1 MSLWHGWG
9 EGDERYDD
17 AHHITSHLF
26 PGFLPFVVL
35 PVCTYSH
42 GKGGRGRERER
53 ERKCERGG
61 GEGERGGRDEE
72 RVRGREAAE
81 TESSKPQTVI
91 FGFPFGELPFISFVF
106 QDTPV
111 PGGRA
116 GASVL
121 GSYCPSVSAGTAH
134 STTDC
139 TLY

>member
-1 MSLWHGWG
+1 M
-9 EGDERYDD
+9 E
-17 AHHITSHLF
+17 
-26 PGFLPFVVL
+26 
-35 PVCTYSH
+35 
-42 GKGGRGRERER
+42 ERER
-53 ERKCERGG
+53 GRGEGQRGG
-61 GEGERGGRDEE
+61 GGGQRGGRDEE

-121 GSYCPSVSAGTAH
+121 GSYCLSVSAATATG
-134 STTDC
+134 TTDAPLGALHLPISEA
-139 TLY
+139 TAQGQAQLLMRSD